1 MADYIMALDQ
11 GTTSSRAIIFNAK
24 GGIVATGQRELPC
37 IYPKPGWVEQDPAQI
52 IETQLSA
59 ARDALKSAQID
70 ASHLAAVGIANQ
82 RETTVVWDK
91 RTGKPIHNAIVWQCR
106 RTSEI
111 CDDLTHRGYADR
123 IAAKTGL
130 IIDPYFSGTKVRWIL
145 DNVAGAREAAAAGE
159 LLFGTVDTWLIW
171 NLTGGAIHA
180 TDVSNASRTMM
191 LDIHEAAWDEEILA
205 ELGVPL
211 IMLPEVR
218 PSSAIYGT
226 VDADILG
233 AEVPIASAIGDQQ
246 GALFGQ
252 TCFGPGMAKNTYGTG
267 CFLLMNT
274 GPDAVS
280 SDNGLL
286 TTIAWDI
293 GDGVQYALE
302 GSVFVAGAA
311 IQWLRDELGL
321 ISTAEESETLAL
333 SVDDT
338 HGAYLVPAFT
348 GLGAP
353 HWDSSARGALV
364 GLTRGVTKAHVARA
378 ALESLAYQSA
388 DVLRAMEADLGNQ
401 LPELRVDGGA
411 AVNDFLM
418 QFQAD
423 ILGVPVVR
431 PEVVETTALGAA
443 YLAGLAVGYWSSTDE
458 LSAHWAQDRRFAPC
472 MTLDRRET
480 LRDSWSRAVDRAR
493 GWAQ

>member
-1 MADYIMALDQ
+1 
-11 GTTSSRAIIFNAK
+11 
-24 GGIVATGQRELPC
+24 
-37 IYPKPGWVEQDPAQI
+37 
-52 IETQLSA
+52 
-59 ARDALKSAQID
+59 
-70 ASHLAAVGIANQ
+70 
-82 RETTVVWDK
+82 
-91 RTGKPIHNAIVWQCR
+91 
-106 RTSEI
+106 
-111 CDDLTHRGYADR
+111 
-123 IAAKTGL
+123 
-130 IIDPYFSGTKVRWIL
+130 
-145 DNVAGAREAAAAGE
+145 
-159 LLFGTVDTWLIW
+159 
-171 NLTGGAIHA
+171 
-180 TDVSNASRTMM
+180 
-191 LDIHEAAWDEEILA
+191 
-205 ELGVPL
+205 
-211 IMLPEVR
+211 
-218 PSSAIYGT
+218 
-226 VDADILG
+226 
-233 AEVPIASAIGDQQ
+233 
-246 GALFGQ
+246 
-252 TCFGPGMAKNTYGTG
+252 
-267 CFLLMNT
+267 
-274 GPDAVS
+274 
-280 SDNGLL
+280 
-286 TTIAWDI
+286 
-293 GDGVQYALE
+293 
-302 GSVFVAGAA
+302 
-311 IQWLRDELGL
+311 LGL